1 MHGLRSLLLNLWHR
15 LDRWQLTQDLPSGA
29 WGERWAARY
38 LRLHGCRIIDQNVR
52 PCRHGELD
60 LIALHGKTYLFVEVK
75 TRKNERHGSPIEAVH
90 RQKRRLM
97 RRCATHWLSRHFLLN
112 DHTPYRF
119 DAIEVVGSPHHDR
132 PEIRWIQGLDM
143 SQTHAPEI

>member
-1 MHGLRSLLLNLWHR
+1 MHGLRSIILRLWHR
-15 LDRWQLTQDLPSGA
+15 LDRWHLTQALPSGA

-38 LRLHGCRIIDQNVR
+38 LRLHGCRILGQNVR

-60 LIALHGKTYLFVEVK
+60 LIAKQGKLFLFVEVK
-75 TRKNERHGSPIEAVH
+75 TRKDESHGRPMEAVN

-97 RRCATHWLSRHFLLN
+97 RRCANHWLNRRFLLN
-112 DHTPYRF
+112 EQTLYRF
-119 DAIEVVGSPHHDR
+119 DAVEVVGSPHQEL
-132 PEIRWIQGLDM
+132 PEIRWIQGIDM